1 MKSIC
6 KKISG
11 MSVTFRDE
19 SNELSSIMIDHSDAT
34 VTTHNHS
41 IIMRSNVLLA
51 TIHATVS

>member
-19 SNELSSIMIDHSDAT
+19 STELSSIMIGDNDAT
-34 VTTHNHS
+34 VTTPNHS
-41 IIMRSNVLLA
+41 IIMRSNDLLA
-51 TIHATVS
+51 TIHAKIS